1 MRVALAW
8 YETVAIPTME
18 AKLQSYKVAELKEL
32 LQAADLSTSG
42 NKPDL
47 IKRLLENPEATKSL
61 ESSEGEAAPQPA
73 EAPKQE
79 TPAPAAGPTPDT
91 ASKNTESV
99 KPAMPS
105 DTERKNALLAE
116 LEKRKARAIRFGQPY
131 EDVEKQILRIQKFG
145 LEEDVRVDRL
155 DTELKKDKGKRSV
168 PAKPAPAASAEP
180 EVDVCIYLLT
190 PA

>member
-1 MRVALAW
+1 
-8 YETVAIPTME
+8 ME
-18 AKLQSYKVAELKEL
+18 AKLQTYKVAELKEL
-32 LQAADLSTSG
+32 LSRADLSTSG

-61 ESSEGEAAPQPA
+61 ESSVGDAAPQPA
-73 EAPKQE
+73 ESAQQDA
-79 TPAPAAGPTPDT
+79 PAPAAEPTPGP
-91 ASKNTESV
+91 APPKAEPVPSA
-99 KPAMPS
+99 KPS
-105 DTERKNALLAE
+105 ETERKNALLAE

-131 EDVEKQILRIQKFG
+131 DDVEKQISRIQKFG
-145 LEEDVRVDRL
+145 LQEDAHANRL
-155 DTELKKDKGKRSV
+155 DTELKKDNGKRGA